1 MRLNSISTA
10 AAALVL
16 AGAALQAQRGTIYRS
31 GAGGIGIGRN
41 DTPRSVIG
49 VTTSGG
55 VSSRDTLGVLVS
67 SLVWGSLV
75 ATAAAGGI
83 TARRREPVL

>member
-1 MRLNSISTA
+1 MVA
-10 AAALVL
+10 AGLYLLQVMIGATLVW
-16 AGAALQAQRGTIYRS
+16 S
-31 GAGGIGIGRN
+31 GRAEPAI
-41 DTPRSVIG
+41 VAH
-49 VTTSGG
+49 
-55 VSSRDTLGVLVS
+55 VLVS